1 MSREHQFPLLTAARS
16 AQPIRSIHLTLL
28 RCLAGQFRRL
38 MGATMRVRMLVVA
51 IAATV
56 GLFTAAIAA
65 QMQVTR
71 HVRPV
76 TVATL
81 HHS

>member
-1 MSREHQFPLLTAARS
+1 
-16 AQPIRSIHLTLL
+16 
-28 RCLAGQFRRL
+28 
-38 MGATMRVRMLVVA
+38 MRVRMLVVA
-51 IAATV
+51 VAATV
-56 GLFTAAIAA
+56 GLLVSVIAA
-65 QMQVTR
+65 QTQVTR